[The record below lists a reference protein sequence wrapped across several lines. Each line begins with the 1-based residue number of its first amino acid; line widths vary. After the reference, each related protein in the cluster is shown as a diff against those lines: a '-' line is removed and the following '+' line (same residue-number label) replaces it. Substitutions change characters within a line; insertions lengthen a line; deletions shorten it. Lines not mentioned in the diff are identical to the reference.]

1 LGATDSHDDVKRV
14 EAITRAEDVPV
25 LDKEASTGVERI
37 SSHFTI
43 AAAAAG
49 LISDE
54 RESYRSVQNARLD

>member
-1 LGATDSHDDVKRV
+1 MKRV

-54 RESYRSVQNARLD
+54 HQTYFMTMANVGSVLAHI